1 MKKLIALVAVLFIF
15 FATMTSVSAAS
26 VTLSDTKVEAG
37 ESITVSGKAQADS
50 DIVVKVT
57 DEDGNIVFFNAVRTD
72 ASGTYSSIFRIPS
85 DTDAGKLTVTAGS
98 GSDVA
103 STLMT
108 VNKTATP
115 STPSTP
121 VAPTTPATDDPAT
134 SEGVTNEDEGSDVQ
148 SVDEDKEDEPIDED
162 ENDEPVDESDIPAG
176 EQDEQ
181 EKSGLGWIWI
191 IVGLAVIG
199 IAVFVIRMLKKRSED
214 EDR

>member
-1 MKKLIALVAVLFIF
+1 MKKLIALVAALFIF
-15 FATMTSVSAAS
+15 LATVTSVSAAS

-57 DEDGNIVFFNAVRTD
+57 DEDGNIVFFDAVRTD
-72 ASGTYSSIFRIPS
+72 AFGTYSSIFRIPS
-85 DTDAGKLTVTAGS
+85 DTDTGKLTVIAGS

-108 VNKTATP
+108 VNKTTTH
-115 STPSTP
+115 ST
-121 VAPTTPATDDPAT
+121 PTTPATDDPQSSDESQT
-134 SEGVTNEDEGSDVQ
+134 SDELTDEDE
-148 SVDEDKEDEPIDED
+148 EDPLGDED
-162 ENDEPVDESDIPAG
+162 ENDEPVDEGEIPAG

-191 IVGLAVIG
+191 VVGLAVIG
-199 IAVFVIRMLKKRSED
+199 TAVFVSRMLKKRSED